1 MVDVIDQAADGSLLL
16 PRKGQVL
23 AHETH
28 FPEPIGEG
36 KGKCGLS
43 DAVRSLE
50 DDQTPFVGPLRT
62 CRDSEKASFG
72 EAVDADDSV
81 IPALI
86 AGKVSTLLIIDCS
99 TT

>member
-1 MVDVIDQAADGSLLL
+1 MVDVIDQAADGSFLL

-23 AHETH
+23 THETH

-50 DDQTPFVGPLRT
+50 DDQTPFVGPLRH
-62 CRDSEKASFG
+62 A
-72 EAVDADDSV
+72 EAPKKRWS
-81 IPALI
+81 
-86 AGKVSTLLIIDCS
+86 GKPSMSMTG
-99 TT
+99 